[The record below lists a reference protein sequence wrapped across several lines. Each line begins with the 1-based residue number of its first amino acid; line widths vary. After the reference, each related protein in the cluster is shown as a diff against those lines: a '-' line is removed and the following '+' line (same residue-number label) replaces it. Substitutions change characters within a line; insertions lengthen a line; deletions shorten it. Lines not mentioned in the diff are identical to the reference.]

1 VQINPANLEQWRRA
15 MADYPGVLRS
25 LETIED
31 CEGDLEDAAI
41 TLAIQSNLEPDSRDR
56 WLASYTKRFR
66 PLICQPDF
74 RQSLRQGDVISL
86 VRHLV
91 GTDSGCPEV
100 LAMPVALQIMSE
112 GVDCFCAGYA

>member
-1 VQINPANLEQWRRA
+1 

-25 LETIED
+25 LDAIED

-41 TLAIQSNLEPDSRDR
+41 TLAIQANLEPDSRDR
-56 WLASYTKRFR
+56 WLVSYAKRFR

-86 VRHLV
+86 ARHLV
-91 GTDSGCPEV
+91 GTDSGCPEL
-100 LAMPVALQIMSE
+100 LAMPVALQVMAE
-112 GVDCFCAGYA
+112 GLEAFCAGVA